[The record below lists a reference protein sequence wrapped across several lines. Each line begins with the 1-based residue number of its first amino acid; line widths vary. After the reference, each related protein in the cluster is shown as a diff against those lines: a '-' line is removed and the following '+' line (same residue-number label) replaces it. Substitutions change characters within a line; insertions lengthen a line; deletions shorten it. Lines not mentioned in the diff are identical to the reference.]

1 MYEPEVE
8 TGTLAKDE
16 RKVKT
21 FNICSVPAPVLGARK
36 NMSFYYEPHSAL
48 PSLKELAGI
57 NTEQE
62 HQLNPRHIAAL
73 RVIFTYCM
81 RASEYLQCTESDII
95 GNDRVFIRG
104 KKKSASYFIVL
115 PGVCESLKKDSPNPV
130 LRLLSGCTYIE
141 LYRACLKANIGMRLK
156 GHTNVVRT
164 HLARQKL
171 VRESTQKHENKEL
184 SDCLHHRSN
193 SSIMYYGAK
202 KEVTYG
208 KVKGWNIGNGKRE
221 GLRNRSR
228 TMEG

>member
-1 MYEPEVE
+1 MYEPEEE
-8 TGTLAKDE
+8 TGALVSSE
-16 RKVKT
+16 RKART
-21 FNICSVPAPVLGARK
+21 IHICSVPASVLGARK
-36 NMSFYYEPHSAL
+36 NMGFYYEPHSAL

-81 RASEYLQCTESDII
+81 RASEYLQCTESDVI

-104 KKKSASYFIVL
+104 KKHSASYFIVL
-115 PGVCESLKKDSPNPV
+115 PGLCESLKKDSATSI
-130 LRLLSGCTYIE
+130 LRLLSGCTYME
-141 LYRACLKANIGMRLK
+141 LYRACLRANIGMHLK

-193 SSIMYYGAK
+193 GSIMYYGAK
-202 KEVTYG
+202 KEVAYG
-208 KVKGWNIGNGKRE
+208 KVKGRHIGNGKRE
-221 GLRNRSR
+221 GFRNSSW
-228 TMEG
+228 TMEE